1 MWIHTGKKPYEC
13 CYDNDIENKSS
24 LKASYMD
31 RDIDN
36 EIEIKSVFPFSSH
49 LTKNICIDK
58 IKWSFA
64 VLPFVLLIFSI
75 DNF

>member
-1 MWIHTGKKPYEC
+1 MWIHTGKKPYGC

-49 LTKNICIDK
+49 LTKKICNDKNKVIICSIATCFANI
-58 IKWSFA
+58 FY
-64 VLPFVLLIFSI
+64 
-75 DNF
+75 